1 MQLKNTSWDVEKL
14 GCEPPIMVRTFG
26 DSASAIFLAS
36 SQDIPKPG
44 QGTRGLLLLS
54 LSDITL
60 LQQEQM
66 SLTEFIEKGGQAIVS
81 EPAFDFGMHL
91 KVSDI
96 VFALSRIVDAHPEV
110 NH

>member
-1 MQLKNTSWDVEKL
+1 MRYGEGLDIARSSNTAFGRNRTVSRNIER
-14 GCEPPIMVRTFG
+14 PI
-26 DSASAIFLAS
+26 
-36 SQDIPKPG
+36 
-44 QGTRGLLLLS
+44 RGLLLLS